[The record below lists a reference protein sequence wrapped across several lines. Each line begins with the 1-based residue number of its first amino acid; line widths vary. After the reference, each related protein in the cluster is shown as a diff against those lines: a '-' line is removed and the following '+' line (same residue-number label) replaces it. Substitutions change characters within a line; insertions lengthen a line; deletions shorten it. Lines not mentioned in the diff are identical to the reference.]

1 MGAAIL
7 FTNILSGTSR
17 SFNRI
22 TSDPDIVTPTES
34 SEVVR
39 INYGNSAEVFDKSR
53 ETAKR
58 ETEENYILALGIYL
72 ALESR

>member
-22 TSDPDIVTPTES
+22 TSDTDIVKPTES